1 MVNSYIGG
9 KYIPLKMVLFPS
21 LAMFL
26 AVIVLVMPVTLF
38 AKGVPFQ
45 SWGPAFTSISLWGFT
60 MVGFFSFMAWIF
72 CELLASTISRIKSA
86 LLFGIV
92 SPVAFIGILTLAA
105 FFDGNNF
112 LAGLDTEKG
121 IKNMLILSGCSFLF
135 GVIIYW
141 QSTKST

>member
-1 MVNSYIGG
+1 MNSYIGG

-21 LAMFL
+21 LAVFL
-26 AVIVLVMPVTLF
+26 TVLVLVMPVTLF

-60 MVGFFSFMAWIF
+60 MIGFFSFMTWIF

-92 SPVAFIGILTLAA
+92 SPVAFIVILTLAA
-105 FFDGNNF
+105 FFNGNNF

-121 IKNMLILSGCSFLF
+121 IENMLILSGCSFLF

-141 QSTKST
+141 QSSKST